1 MKFHKPFFFFL
12 LLLFFNQ
19 SYSQTQSH
27 SNLEDQILKADSL
40 LFQAGFNN
48 CDLSALSKITDNSF
62 KFYHDISGVTMGK
75 ENFIEG
81 IKNNICSIDYRPL
94 RKLIQENHKI
104 YPLKQNGEIYGA
116 VQTGKQEFYAVE
128 KGKPSYLTSIANF
141 THLWIKKEGKW
152 ILQNVLSY
160 NHQKP
165 EKSNQITKTK
175 PDIPQLME
183 EKKVPALGMAF
194 LKEGKLT
201 GLKMYGNLYDHQVA
215 PVDAVFNVASLTKP
229 IVTMLTLKLVEN
241 GNWDLDE
248 PVFHYWT
255 DPDVKNNPYSEL
267 LTTRHILTH
276 QTGFPNWRWENKD
289 RKLQFKFK
297 PGEGYGYS
305 GEGYEYLKN
314 ALESKFEIPLNKLAD
329 SLIFEPLGMDDT
341 YFVWNEAVNEEKFAR
356 WHNAEGEVYKQDY
369 KNRNISAA
377 DDLLTTIHDYG
388 KFAEY
393 VLSKVSNGD
402 PLYQS
407 MVTRGN
413 GEGNKTVI
421 GLGWEL
427 LPNLKNDEY
436 ALLHTGGDI
445 GVNTLIMLLPET
457 KEGLVI
463 FTNGDNGNQLF
474 FDLIER
480 NLSLGKRINK
490 TAQ

>member
-1 MKFHKPFFFFL
+1 MKFYNPFFYL
-12 LLLFFNQ
+12 LYLILFNY
-19 SYSQTQSH
+19 SYSQTKSY
-27 SNLEDQILKADSL
+27 SKLEDEILKADSL

-48 CDLSALSKITDNSF
+48 CDLSALAKVTDNSF
-62 KFYHDISGVTMGK
+62 KFYHDISGVTTGK
-75 ENFIEG
+75 EDFIKG
-81 IKNNICSIDYRPL
+81 IKNNICSIDYRPI
-94 RKLIQENHKI
+94 RKLLHENHNI

-116 VQTGKQEFYAVE
+116 VQSGKQEFYAVE
-128 KGKPSYLTSIANF
+128 KDKTKYLTSTANF
-141 THLWIKKEGKW
+141 THLWIKKDGKW

-160 NHQKP
+160 NHQTP
-165 EKSNQITKTK
+165 ENSNQVTKTK
-175 PDIPQLME
+175 PGIEQLME
-183 EKKVPALGMAF
+183 ENDVPALGMAT

-201 GLKMYGNLYDHQVA
+201 KLKMYGNLYDNQLA

-255 DPDVKNNPYSEL
+255 DPDVINSSYSKL

-276 QTGFPNWRWENKD
+276 QTGFSNWRWENQD
-289 RKLQFKFK
+289 RKLKFQFK

-314 ALESKFEIPLNKLAD
+314 ALESKFEKSIDKIVD
-329 SLIFEPLGMDDT
+329 SLIFEPLGMDNT
-341 YFVWNEAVNEEKFAR
+341 YFVWNENINEGKFAR
-356 WHNAEGEVYKQDY
+356 WHDAEGELYKQDY
-369 KNRNISAA
+369 KNKNASAA
-377 DDLLTTIHDYG
+377 DNLLTTLHDYG

-393 VLSKVSNGD
+393 VLSKVSSGE
-402 PLYQS
+402 PLYKA

-413 GEGNKTVI
+413 GMENKTVI

-427 LPNLKNDEY
+427 LPNLKKDEY

-445 GVNTLIMLLPET
+445 GVNTLIMLLPKT
-457 KEGLVI
+457 NEGIVI
-463 FTNGDNGNQLF
+463 FTNGDNGNKLF